1 MYNSVEDEL
10 WKVFTFYS
18 IHGDANQPEVMRPAN
33 FVRFCR
39 DSQIISR
46 KLKPT
51 AVELEVARMVLEFN
65 LRIMII
71 GVDYSHTQFIDKSI
85 QSSIQSNV

>member
-18 IHGDANQPEVMRPAN
+18 IHGDANQPEIMRPAN

-51 AVELEVARMVLEFN
+51 AVELEVARMVFISL
-65 LRIMII
+65 LLIM
-71 GVDYSHTQFIDKSI
+71 VDY
-85 QSSIQSNV
+85 